1 MSARPAFEQ
10 FTAQPPQPA
19 GEVVTQQAGDP
30 GQGQELTISK
40 LENAITS
47 MEEQGLQNDHRH
59 AKALLLKQKLQAG
72 MPEGQQEAPGG
83 SQQITP
89 AQLAQLKAQVSA
101 YRLLARNEP
110 VPEAL
115 VTEAVM
121 LRPKVT
127 TLLPEP
133 YEYPGE
139 SESGEKLP
147 YDLMKIFSLHQIR
160 CNRPTTIAPPTGIDP
175 AGMLKQRENAI
186 QNRIGLRMK
195 LLCNLPADIPEHM
208 KLKAEIE
215 LRALRVVN
223 LQTQVRSEVMS
234 CMKRDTTLETAL
246 NPFAYRR
253 VKRQSLREA
262 RVTET
267 LEKQQKM
274 EQERKRRQKHTDLM
288 QAIIQHG
295 KDFKEYHR
303 NNLIKT
309 HKAKKAVWTYHQNNE
324 RERKKDEIRN
334 EKLRMQ
340 RLMQEDEE
348 GYRAL
353 LDEKKDQRLVYLLQ
367 QTDEYVDSLC
377 SLLKQHQTTEKK
389 KKREDKRIEKG
400 NQVDDEARV
409 HVREI
414 STGKILT
421 GDQAPT
427 PEEIDI
433 WLETH
438 PGYQLVPR
446 DQLSDDEDDEE
457 EAPAEPPEEKED
469 EYAGMDEEM
478 KAKMIIE
485 KARNEEDEYDQKSK
499 KQEADYYATAHKIK
513 EKVVKQHETMG
524 GGDPNLQLK
533 PYQLKGLEWMVS
545 LYNNN
550 LNGILAD
557 EMGLGKTI
565 QTISLLT
572 YLMEVKQNNGPYLVI
587 VPLST
592 LSNWQSEFAKWAPNV
607 KSVIYKGTKDAR
619 RRVEGQ
625 IRKVD
630 FNVLMTT
637 YEYVIKEKSLLGK
650 IRWKYMIIDE
660 GHRLKNHNSKLT
672 NMLNGFFHA
681 QHRLLLTGTPL
692 QNKLPE
698 LWALLNFLLP
708 SIFSSCDTFEQWF
721 NAPFATTGEKVE
733 LNQEETMLIIRRLHK
748 VLRPFLLRRL
758 KKEVESELPDKTEYV
773 IKCDMSALQKVI
785 YRHMKKG
792 LLLDAK
798 ASSGARSL
806 SNTIV
811 HLRKLCNHPFLF
823 QNIEDSCRAHW
834 KVNEVNGKELMR
846 VAGKLELLDRI
857 LPKLKA
863 SGHRVLMFFQMTKM
877 MDIFEDFLHFRNYT
891 YLRLDGST
899 KPDERG
905 DLLSLYNAPD
915 SEYFLFMLST
925 RAGGLG
931 LNLQTAD
938 TVIIFD
944 SDWNPHQDMQA
955 QDRAHRIGQKKEVR
969 VLRLI
974 TANSVE
980 EKMLAV
986 ARYKLNVDE
995 KVIQAGKFD
1004 QRSTGAERKLM
1015 LERIIQADEEEDEE
1029 EVVPDD
1035 ETVNQMVA
1043 RSEEEFNQFQSMDI
1057 DRRREEANQLHRKP
1071 RLLEEQEIPEDIVKQ
1086 SFDFDELEKAKE
1098 EGREIVN
1105 ETPNQRRRRKEVDYS
1120 GDLMSE
1126 EQFMKQVEEVEDENE
1141 RYIAEKKKQRKR
1153 KLAGLDENDDT
1164 MDDVVLA
1171 HKKKKTDPELVE
1183 KINEMLA
1190 PIMEYTD
1197 EDEAL
1202 IVEPFQTLPTRKELP
1217 DYYQIVT
1224 KPMDFDR
1231 INKKIETGRYTTM
1244 EEVNDDMEL
1253 LVNNA
1258 ALYNEEGSVIVEH
1271 SKIILKLW
1279 KDQYDK
1285 FMAPPK
1291 PEEPATPVK
1300 KEKEAPTPSTSA
1312 SKPSTSG
1319 TSGVAER
1326 QRQQAAAALAQQQAF
1341 MAAVSKMPP
1350 AQQAMIVTA
1359 LQSGANPAQ
1368 IQAMMLQM
1376 QAATAAQ
1383 AQGANTPAA
1392 MMLQQMQQAA
1402 QLQAFMAAAAAAQ
1415 STPKK
1420 KEETK
1425 KEETKE
1431 KVAKTEDE
1439 PSTSA
1444 ASEPSTSASAGSSGK
1459 KKAEKE
1465 EVEPEPMEEDDE
1477 EEEEIIG
1484 KKKEAPSGRRKS
1496 RPTRRYSNEDYEDE
1510 DDDE

>member
-30 GQGQELTISK
+30 GQVQELTISK

-59 AKALLLKQKLQAG
+59 AKSLLLKQKLQAR

-115 VTEAVM
+115 VAEAVM

-160 CNRPTTIAPPTGIDP
+160 CNRPTTIAPPTGINP
-175 AGMLKQRENAI
+175 CGMLKQRENAI

-215 LRALRVVN
+215 LRSLRLVH
-223 LQTQVRSEVMS
+223 LQIQVRSEVMS
-234 CMKRDTTLETAL
+234 CMKRDTTLET
-246 NPFAYRR
+246 PFAYRR
-253 VKRQSLREA
+253 AKRQSLREA
-262 RVTET
+262 RET
-267 LEKQQKM
+267 
-274 EQERKRRQKHTDLM
+274 D
-288 QAIIQHG
+288 
-295 KDFKEYHR
+295 Y
-303 NNLIKT
+303 
-309 HKAKKAVWTYHQNNE
+309 
-324 RERKKDEIRN
+324 
-334 EKLRMQ
+334 
-340 RLMQEDEE
+340 
-348 GYRAL
+348 AL
-353 LDEKKDQRLVYLLQ
+353 LNKRKDQRLVYLLQ

-377 SLLKQHQTTEKK
+377 SLLKQHQTTAEKK
-389 KKREDKRIEKG
+389 KRDDKIIEKG

-557 EMGLGKTI
+557 EMGLGKTV

-592 LSNWQSEFAKWAPNV
+592 LSNWQLEFAKWAPHV
-607 KSVIYKGTKDAR
+607 KSVIYEGKKDVR

-625 IRKVD
+625 IREVD

-660 GHRLKNHNSKLT
+660 GHRLKNHNSKMT

-681 QHRLLLTGTPL
+681 QHRLLLTGIPL

-698 LWALLNFLLP
+698 LWDLLNFMLP

-733 LNQEETMLIIRRLHK
+733 LNQEETMLIIRRLQK
-748 VLRPFLLRRL
+748 ILRPLLLRRL
-758 KKEVESELPDKTEYV
+758 KKEVESEFPDNTENV
-773 IKCDMSALQKVI
+773 VK
-785 YRHMKKG
+785 
-792 LLLDAK
+792 
-798 ASSGARSL
+798 RS
-806 SNTIV
+806 
-811 HLRKLCNHPFLF
+811 
-823 QNIEDSCRAHW
+823 
-834 KVNEVNGKELMR
+834 
-846 VAGKLELLDRI
+846 
-857 LPKLKA
+857 
-863 SGHRVLMFFQMTKM
+863 
-877 MDIFEDFLHFRNYT
+877 
-891 YLRLDGST
+891 
-899 KPDERG
+899 
-905 DLLSLYNAPD
+905 
-915 SEYFLFMLST
+915 
-925 RAGGLG
+925 
-931 LNLQTAD
+931 
-938 TVIIFD
+938 
-944 SDWNPHQDMQA
+944 
-955 QDRAHRIGQKKEVR
+955 
-969 VLRLI
+969 
-974 TANSVE
+974 
-980 EKMLAV
+980 
-986 ARYKLNVDE
+986 
-995 KVIQAGKFD
+995 
-1004 QRSTGAERKLM
+1004 
-1015 LERIIQADEEEDEE
+1015 
-1029 EVVPDD
+1029 
-1035 ETVNQMVA
+1035 
-1043 RSEEEFNQFQSMDI
+1043 
-1057 DRRREEANQLHRKP
+1057 
-1071 RLLEEQEIPEDIVKQ
+1071 
-1086 SFDFDELEKAKE
+1086 
-1098 EGREIVN
+1098 
-1105 ETPNQRRRRKEVDYS
+1105 RKEVDYS
-1120 GDLMSE
+1120 GGLMSE
-1126 EQFMKQVEEVEDENE
+1126 EQFMKQVGEVEDENE
-1141 RYIAEKKKQRKR
+1141 RYIADKKRQRKR
-1153 KLAGLDENDDT
+1153 NLVGPDENDET

-1171 HKKKKTDPELVE
+1171 HKKKKKDPELVE
-1183 KINEMLA
+1183 KINKMLA

-1197 EDEAL
+1197 ENEAL
-1202 IVEPFQTLPTRKELP
+1202 IVEPFQTLPRREELP
-1217 DYYQIVT
+1217 DYFQLMT
-1224 KPMDFDR
+1224 TPMDFDR
-1231 INKKIETGRYTTM
+1231 INKKIETCRYTTM

-1258 ALYNEEGSVIVEH
+1258 ELYNEKGSVIVEH

-1279 KDQYDK
+1279 KDQYDM

-1300 KEKEAPTPSTSA
+1300 KETETTNRTPSKASVELAHYKLSSSKDIAKFLMLHSKNHTTQKTFPKYIDVKTPGIHRYLVEPGSTTDDSRYYKDGYFWNRSSRKEAKRGGQYDEYQVLLESGNVELNEVFNYGFVVMKKYTAHNTDNLSKTHFSNYRSRGYSPTESD
-1312 SKPSTSG
+1312 
-1319 TSGVAER
+1319 
-1326 QRQQAAAALAQQQAF
+1326 QA
-1341 MAAVSKMPP
+1341 P
-1350 AQQAMIVTA
+1350 
-1359 LQSGANPAQ
+1359 
-1368 IQAMMLQM
+1368 
-1376 QAATAAQ
+1376 
-1383 AQGANTPAA
+1383 
-1392 MMLQQMQQAA
+1392 
-1402 QLQAFMAAAAAAQ
+1402 
-1415 STPKK
+1415 
-1420 KEETK
+1420 
-1425 KEETKE
+1425 
-1431 KVAKTEDE
+1431 
-1439 PSTSA
+1439 
-1444 ASEPSTSASAGSSGK
+1444 
-1459 KKAEKE
+1459 
-1465 EVEPEPMEEDDE
+1465 
-1477 EEEEIIG
+1477 
-1484 KKKEAPSGRRKS
+1484 
-1496 RPTRRYSNEDYEDE
+1496 Y
-1510 DDDE
+1510 